1 MKFLIDNAL
10 SPFLAKALLNAGHDA
25 VHVRD
30 YGLQMAEDE
39 IIFEKAAQEDRVLVS
54 ADTDFG
60 ALLALRQEVK
70 PSVILLRRAAQR
82 RPQAQVT
89 LLLGNLQNVADAL
102 TQGSIVVL
110 EQTRIRVRPLPI
122 GIENKIGEKYGD
134 QSSSDDQR

>member
-10 SPFLAKALLNAGHDA
+10 SPFVALRNAGHDA
-25 VHVRD
+25 VHVQD
-30 YGLQMAEDE
+30 YGLQTAEDE

-70 PSVILLRRAAQR
+70 PSVILFRRADQR
-82 RPQAQVT
+82 RPQAQVA

-110 EQTRIRVRPLPI
+110 EQTRLRIRPLPI
-122 GIENKIGEKYGD
+122 GIEK
-134 QSSSDDQR
+134 

>member
-10 SPFLAKALLNAGHDA
+10 SPFVAQALRNAGHDA

-30 YGLQMAEDE
+30 YGLQTAEDE

-89 LLLGNLQNVADAL
+89 LLLGNLQSVADAL
-102 TQGSIVVL
+102 KQGSIVVL
-110 EQTRIRVRPLPI
+110 EQTRIRIRHLPI
-122 GIENKIGEKYGD
+122 GIENNLGG
-134 QSSSDDQR
+134 